1 MSNPTPE
8 QQESLK
14 LKEQGN
20 AAYKQRQFEQ
30 AEQLYLQAHGKFQ
43 DPTYLNNLA
52 GKRARF
58 SAPPF

>member
-1 MSNPTPE
+1 MSSQTPE
-8 QQESLK
+8 QVESLK

-30 AEQLYLQAHGKFQ
+30 AEQLYLKAHETFQ

-52 GKRARF
+52 GELF
-58 SAPPF
+58 LLFPLF